1 QGNAAFKSG
10 DYPTAIG
17 HYTSAIFADSKDP
30 TFPLNRAATYLK
42 LGKYVHADAE
52 RDCTTVLN
60 LSPKNAKAY
69 FRRGQARVGLEKFAE
84 AQNGSA
90 KLPQPATLIS
100 PTGTK
105 VPLTLFAFTREW
117 ESAETNEERWYILT
131 QIPPISLSSLFQ
143 TSLEPTLL
151 VSMLTTFLH
160 IIRVP
165 GIPGNV
171 KEDVRQYMLSLARVP
186 RFSIVLMLMSRS
198 EKVVAKQVWEDVGGG
213 TWEGL

>member
-17 HYTSAIFADSKDP
+17 HYTSAILADSKDP
-30 TFPLNRAATYLK
+30 TFPLNRAAAYLK
-42 LGKYVHADAE
+42 LGKHGDAE
-52 RDCTTVLN
+52 RDCTTVLS
-60 LSPKNAKAY
+60 LTPQNAKAY

-90 KLPQPATLIS
+90 SPPPATPTAPTTKSSKLPF
-100 PTGTK
+100 
-105 VPLTLFAFTREW
+105 TLFTFTRQW
-117 ESAETNEERWYILT
+117 ESARTDEERWNLMA
-131 QIPPISLSSLFQ
+131 QISPDSLPSLFQ

-160 IIRVP
+160 ILSVP
-165 GIPGNV
+165 GISVGV
-171 KEDVRQYMLSLARVP
+171 KEDIRQYMLALGRVP

-198 EKVVAKQVWEDVGGG
+198 EKDLAEQVWQELGGG
-213 TWEGL
+213 MWDGL